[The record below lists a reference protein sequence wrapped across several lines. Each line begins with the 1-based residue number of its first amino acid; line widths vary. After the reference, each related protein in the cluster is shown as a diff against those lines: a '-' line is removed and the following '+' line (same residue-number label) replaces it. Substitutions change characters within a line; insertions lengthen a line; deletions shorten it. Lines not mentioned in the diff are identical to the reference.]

1 MITAVDTSV
10 LLDVF
15 LEDVKFADGSAAA
28 LQAVDA
34 AGSLLI
40 CDIVYAELCSQF
52 LRRQLLDDALAKL
65 DIRLD
70 PFDHEI
76 DFEAG
81 RAFRA
86 YRDKG
91 GPRSRILSDFMIGA
105 HAQARASQLLTR
117 DRGFYRQYFRRLRVV
132 DPTLHSKL

>member
-15 LEDVKFADGSAAA
+15 LEDAKFVDASAAA
-28 LQAVDA
+28 LEAVDA

-52 LRRQLLDDALAKL
+52 SRRHLLDDALSKL
-65 DIRLD
+65 DIRLES
-70 PFDHEI
+70 FDREI

-86 YRDKG
+86 YREKG
-91 GPRSRILSDFMIGA
+91 GPRIRILSDFIIGA

-117 DRGFYRQYFRRLRVV
+117 DRGFYRRYFRRLRII
-132 DPTLHSKL
+132 DPTMGSNV

>member
-15 LEDVKFADGSAAA
+15 LEARFADASAAA
-28 LQAVDA
+28 LEAVDA
-34 AGSLLI
+34 ADSLLI

-52 LRRQLLDDALAKL
+52 SRKHLLDDALSKL
-65 DIRLD
+65 NIRLD
-70 PFDHEI
+70 SFDRDI

-86 YRDKG
+86 YQQKWGACARV
-91 GPRSRILSDFMIGA
+91 LSDFIIGA

-117 DRGFYRQYFRRLRVV
+117 DRGFYRSYCRGLRVI
-132 DPTLHSKL
+132 DPTVHLKL

>member
-1 MITAVDTSV
+1 MITAIDTSV

-15 LEDVKFADGSAAA
+15 LEDARFADASTTA

-34 AGSLLI
+34 AGPLLI

-52 LRRQLLDDALAKL
+52 SRRHLLDGALSKL
-65 DIRLD
+65 DIRLE
-70 PFDHEI
+70 PFDREI

-86 YRDKG
+86 YREKG
-91 GPRSRILSDFMIGA
+91 GPRVRILSDFIIGA

-117 DRGFYRQYFRRLRVV
+117 DRGFYRTYFRRLRIVEPAV
-132 DPTLHSKL
+132 HSKV